1 MKEKG
6 LMCEISLLGNKGN
19 RNKGE
24 EKLCFMN
31 FYNDRIEINCYFN
44 KKGEYLVIFLGNKGN
59 SLVHTS
65 ILSYTVKV
73 ENNSK
78 QILTYPETYYGNEL
92 INIIEPLNGILKSGE
107 KVKFKFES
115 DLEKI
120 FIKNGEETIYLE
132 KNEEGFFEKEIIIK
146 ANSEGKLKIGQSKGF
161 MLSSFYAYKVV

>member
-1 MKEKG
+1 
-6 LMCEISLLGNKGN
+6 
-19 RNKGE
+19 
-24 EKLCFMN
+24 MN
-31 FYNDRIEINCYFN
+31 FYNDRIEINCSFN

-115 DLEKI
+115 DLENI